1 MLSKQRELPSFSH
14 RGGKA
19 SPVRR
24 SISYSVTPGDQPW
37 LEALLS
43 SVPEVSAQPNH
54 TQALSCTNS
63 LNKQYTFF
71 IYFCRKRVRYF
82 SGRTNYGTVVCVLT
96 YINTQGYHFS
106 GKYIKKKSL
115 QVHKNQRSKVV
126 LSLSHACLR
135 EKLFSKQT
143 DCHPPAANSHEPQD
157 GRRDQRGDIQCLRF
171 RADSSAISMCS
182 VTASQPARRRAAR
195 GRQDLL
201 TSTVRYVEG

>member
-106 GKYIKKKSL
+106 GKYIKKKKAFKYTKIN
-115 QVHKNQRSKVV
+115 V
-126 LSLSHACLR
+126 A
-135 EKLFSKQT
+135 KLYCPFHMPASGRNSSPNEQT
-143 DCHPPAANSHEPQD
+143 ATHQLPTATS
-157 GRRDQRGDIQCLRF
+157 RRMAGGTRGVT
-171 RADSSAISMCS
+171 SS
-182 VTASQPARRRAAR
+182 V
-195 GRQDLL
+195 
-201 TSTVRYVEG
+201 